1 MMEIV
6 LPIIMNLV
14 LLAIVICG
22 VCVGKKNGVRLECLK
37 WILILGDLVGTYFL
51 TPIVKDLLFKIE
63 IVNTY
68 ASGVSSQLISSFVF
82 LLVFLII
89 YVLICLVC
97 LIVKKITLYNKITGI
112 NGARR
117 SKIVGM
123 SRKETRELR
132 REYKKTRKELKSKKE
147 LRKVSQA
154 FGIVFG
160 ILTSFIVCLVVMLPI
175 KYIAKETDKVTEVE
189 IVNNAYEKTPIGQL
203 DKWLEYS
210 DKIVK

>member
-1 MMEIV
+1 MMDII
-6 LPIIMNLV
+6 LPIVMNLV

-22 VCVGKKNGVRLECLK
+22 IYVGKKNGIRLEFIK
-37 WILILGDLVGTYFL
+37 WILVLCDLIGAYFL
-51 TPIVKDLLFKIE
+51 IPIAKDLLLKIPTL
-63 IVNTY
+63 NTL
-68 ASGVSSQLISSFVF
+68 ASGINSQLVSSVVFLGVF
-82 LLVFLII
+82 LLI
-89 YVLICLVC
+89 YILICLIC
-97 LIVKKITLYNKITGI
+97 LIIKKVTLYNKITGI

-147 LRKVSQA
+147 LRTVSKT
-154 FGIVFG
+154 FGIIFG
-160 ILTSFIVCLVVMLPI
+160 IFISLIICLAVMLPI
-175 KYIAKETDKVTEVE
+175 KYVAKEIDTKTETTT
-189 IVNNAYEKTPIGQL
+189 INNAYEKTPIGQL

>member
-1 MMEIV
+1 MMDII
-6 LPIIMNLV
+6 LPIVMNLV

-22 VCVGKKNGVRLECLK
+22 IYIGKKNGIRLEFIK
-37 WILILGDLVGTYFL
+37 WILVLCDLIGAYFL
-51 TPIVKDLLFKIE
+51 TPIAKDLLLKIPTL
-63 IVNTY
+63 NTL
-68 ASGVSSQLISSFVF
+68 ASGINSQLVSSVVFLGVF
-82 LLVFLII
+82 LLI
-89 YVLICLVC
+89 YILICLTC
-97 LIVKKITLYNKITGI
+97 LIIKKVTLYNKITGI

-147 LRKVSQA
+147 LRTVSKTLGII
-154 FGIVFG
+154 FGI
-160 ILTSFIVCLVVMLPI
+160 FISLIICLAVMLPI
-175 KYIAKETDKVTEVE
+175 KYVAKEIDTKMETTT
-189 IVNNAYEKTPIGQL
+189 INNAYEKTPIGQL